1 MTLTPLSTPREIRN
15 EARRN
20 SLHLVEIDLT
30 GCRDKKSA
38 MQRLSDTLSLPASF
52 GRNWDALL
60 DVLRDLQVDNNEQN
74 LILMVLGADL
84 LRRNTPEDYE
94 ILRTILEEWSAEY
107 GPNKVTTYLFDS
119 CG

>member
-1 MTLTPLSTPREIRN
+1 M
-15 EARRN
+15 ARRN

-30 GCRDKKSA
+30 SCCDKKSV
-38 MQRLSDTLSLPASF
+38 MQRFSDTLSLPATF

-60 DVLRDLQVDNNEQN
+60 DVLRDLPATNNAQKFV
-74 LILMVLGADL
+74 LMVLGAEPLHRDA
-84 LRRNTPEDYE
+84 PEDYE
-94 ILRTILEEWSAEY
+94 ILLTILEEWSAEY